1 MASLLAIAGLV
12 FAGKTL
18 SERDSILTDD
28 ASPSLVQKACDARA
42 PREHA
47 LDYMENRNLAPDL
60 GRRIGD
66 FRLTPKNEISSL
78 QNSNTV
84 QYPFGQPVY
93 DFTNRQNISNKMN
106 NTPPVTR
113 QNIGPGLGVGPDVAS
128 AGGFQQLFRILPN
141 NVNDERLIALKGTS
155 GGPANPV
162 VKGGNPIQGDV
173 THFPDK
179 VYYRAPAQ
187 TSGQGQGGV
196 LRAPEAVPQFT
207 KTERS
212 TIRQQTGSRE
222 GDFLQFG
229 PGQASVYQA
238 YGETNTFMKDREN
251 RSKLDR
257 PGNGQ
262 RMNVRADP
270 LDAGGLVTNLRREN
284 ETSPPG
290 GISPGTGLVQNYI
303 NAGFYD
309 LNELKSQLNPLT
321 HDLSLAKSVN
331 KNNYL
336 AMPLS

>member
-28 ASPSLVQKACDARA
+28 SPSLVQKACDSRA

-47 LDYMENRNLAPDL
+47 LDYMENRNLNPNL

-66 FRLTPKNEISSL
+66 ERIKPKNEIPSL
-78 QNSNTV
+78 QNTNTV
-84 QYPFGQPVY
+84 QYPHGQPVY
-93 DFTNRQNISNKMN
+93 DFSNRQNISNKMN

-128 AGGFQQLFRILPN
+128 TGGFQQLFRVLPN
-141 NVNDERLIALKGTS
+141 NVNDERLIPLKGTS

-162 VKGGNPIQGDV
+162 VKGGNPIQGDL

-179 VYYRAPAQ
+179 VYYRAPIQSSA
-187 TSGQGQGGV
+187 QGQGGSI
-196 LRAPEAVPQFT
+196 RAPEAIPEFT

-212 TIRQQTGSRE
+212 TIRQQTGPRE

-229 PGQASVYQA
+229 PGQASVYQP
-238 YGETNTFMKDREN
+238 YGETHTYMKDREN
-251 RSKLDR
+251 RSKGDR

-270 LDAGGLVTNLRREN
+270 LDAGGIVTNLRREY

-290 GISPGTGLVQNYI
+290 GISPGIGLVQNYI

-309 LNELKSQLNPLT
+309 LNELKSTPNPIVK
-321 HDLSLAKSVN
+321 DLGLAKSVN

-336 AMPLS
+336 ALSIN